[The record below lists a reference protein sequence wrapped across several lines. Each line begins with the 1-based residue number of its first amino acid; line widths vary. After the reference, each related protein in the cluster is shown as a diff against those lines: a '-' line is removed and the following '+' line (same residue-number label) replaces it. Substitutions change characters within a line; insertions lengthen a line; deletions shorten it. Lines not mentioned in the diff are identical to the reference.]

1 MMMKIV
7 IAIIV
12 EKKMRM
18 TRMKMSRIMKVNWM
32 IQKEN
37 EGKGLKKELELKCQQ
52 EGKRSLKL
60 TIL

>member
-37 EGKGLKKELELKCQQ
+37 EDKGQKKELELKCQQ